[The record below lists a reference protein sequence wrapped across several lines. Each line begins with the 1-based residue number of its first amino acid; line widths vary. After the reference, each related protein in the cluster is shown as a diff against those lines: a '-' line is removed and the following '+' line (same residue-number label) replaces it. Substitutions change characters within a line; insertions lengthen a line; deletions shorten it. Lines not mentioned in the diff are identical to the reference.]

1 MNYKRKSKEDKP
13 VVAICYDFDKTLSP
27 DDMQAQGYI
36 QSVGYDVAEFWNQ
49 SNKIATENEM
59 DSNLAYMYL
68 MCKEAEGK
76 FNLTREK
83 LQEYGSKVSLFK
95 GVKDWFRRV
104 DEYGKRKNVIV
115 EHYVISSGLKEMIEG
130 TEIYKQGAFQ
140 KVYASAFY
148 YDENGNAIWP
158 AQVVNFTNKT
168 QYLFRISKGTVEIN
182 DPGVNEVF
190 AREDIRVPFTNMIY
204 VGDSATDIP
213 FMKLVCSYGGLSIG
227 VYNENTGDKR
237 AVEKIL
243 CENRINHAC
252 PANYEKDSELE
263 KIVFNVIDKVAK
275 TI

>member
-1 MNYKRKSKEDKP
+1 
-13 VVAICYDFDKTLSP
+13 
-27 DDMQAQGYI
+27 
-36 QSVGYDVAEFWNQ
+36 
-49 SNKIATENEM
+49 
-59 DSNLAYMYL
+59 
-68 MCKEAEGK
+68 
-76 FNLTREK
+76 
-83 LQEYGSKVSLFK
+83 
-95 GVKDWFRRV
+95 
-104 DEYGKRKNVIV
+104 
-115 EHYVISSGLKEMIEG
+115 KEMIEG

-190 AREDIRVPFTNMIY
+190 AKEEIRVPFTNMIY

-213 FMKLVCSYGGLSIG
+213 CMKLVCSYGGLSIG

-252 PANYEKDSELE
+252 SANYSKDSELE